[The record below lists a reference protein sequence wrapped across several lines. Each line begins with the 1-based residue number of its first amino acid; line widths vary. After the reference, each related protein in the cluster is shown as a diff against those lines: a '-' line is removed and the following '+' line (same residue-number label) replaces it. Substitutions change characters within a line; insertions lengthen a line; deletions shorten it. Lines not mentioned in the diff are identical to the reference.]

1 MWMPQRPTGARLKGW
16 GLSEKVVAR
25 FLAFCEAKESSA
37 NKQMENALG
46 AYMDAASDDIKARMA
61 AIRRRIRDASANNR

>member
-1 MWMPQRPTGARLKGW
+1 VDAAKTYWGTSQGL

-46 AYMDAASDDIKARMA
+46 AYMDAPPTILSEDGGYSA
-61 AIRRRIRDASANNR
+61 ADT